1 MKTVQD
7 ILNIELVNNKS
18 IAWWAMGFYVTAG
31 NVHSPKLKIPIFG
44 MSEFIHTCITYP
56 PPSRSVKVL
65 IDYLGSMMWINVRF
79 EQLHFGYGGENP
91 PSPEG
96 KELRRK
102 LEQLM

>member
-7 ILNIELVNNKS
+7 TLNIELSKGKS
-18 IAWWAMGFYVTAG
+18 IAWWVMGYYILVG
-31 NVHSPKLKIPIFG
+31 NQYSFSHKIPIFQYI
-44 MSEFIHTCITYP
+44 EHTEHNTM
-56 PPSRSVKVL
+56 VL
-65 IDYLGSMMWINVRF
+65 IDYLGSMMWINVRP
-79 EQLHFGYGGENP
+79 ERVHYGYGGENP